1 MNKPADFFAG
11 RTAEIS
17 ACGKYRYRLGR
28 EVGPWPRI
36 ACFVMLNPST
46 ADHQVDDRTIC
57 RCMDFAQ
64 RWSCGELVV
73 VNLFAFRAT
82 DPIEM
87 MLADDP
93 IGPKN
98 GDHIV
103 SVAARAHN
111 GGGLVVAAWGAL
123 GYHLDQDCKVME
135 LLAAIGVTP
144 KCLGTTAEG
153 YPRHPLYL
161 KKETVLQPYAGRPS
175 KGA

>member
-1 MNKPADFFAG
+1 MAKGAPVNKPADFFTG

-82 DPIEM
+82 DPFEM

-93 IGPKN
+93 VGRKN

-111 GGGLVVAAWGAL
+111 SGGLVVAAWGAL
-123 GYHLDQDCKVME
+123 GYHLDQDRK
-135 LLAAIGVTP
+135 
-144 KCLGTTAEG
+144 
-153 YPRHPLYL
+153 
-161 KKETVLQPYAGRPS
+161 
-175 KGA
+175 